1 MIRKQL
7 KFKNVGILSALI
19 ATITTANSTA
29 RADEVVDLKAQT
41 AQLDEVRPDQQ
52 PNSAAATSGHTTLY
66 GNARANAAVSDDTFN
81 LALQKLKAGT
91 KLSADE
97 YRSLHVGCGGYE
109 GYHVFFQKT
118 TVITKVYKGSPA
130 DKAGICIGDRII
142 EEDQETAAAYAH
154 PTVPLWQVK
163 FGQEGSLVTVTI
175 LREAGPVRV
184 TLARMNI
191 EDIEE
196 EHYRRQW
203 ERIISELG
211 FPDEGTF
218 VGTSLHNLEQVK

>member
-1 MIRKQL
+1 MS
-7 KFKNVGILSALI
+7 KNLGILAVLL
-19 ATITTANSTA
+19 AAVTTSSSTV
-29 RADEVVDLKAQT
+29 RADEVVDLKSQT
-41 AQLDEVRPDQQ
+41 AQMDEVRPELS
-52 PNSAAATSGHTTLY
+52 NSATAAPEHTILN
-66 GNARANAAVSDDTFN
+66 GNARANAALSSDTFN
-81 LALQKLKAGT
+81 RALQKLKART
-91 KLSADE
+91 KLSTDE
-97 YRSLHVGCGGYE
+97 YRSLHVGCVGYE

-130 DKAGICIGDRII
+130 DKAGICRGDRII
-142 EEDQETAAAYAH
+142 EDDQEPAAACAH

-163 FGQEGSLVTVTI
+163 FGQEGSLKNVTI
-175 LREAGPVRV
+175 LRKDGPVKV

-196 EHYRRQW
+196 EHYRQQW

-218 VGTSLHNLEQVK
+218 VGTSLHSLEQVK

>member
-1 MIRKQL
+1 M
-7 KFKNVGILSALI
+7 KFKYVGILFALI
-19 ATITTANSTA
+19 ATLTTTNPTA

-41 AQLDEVRPDQQ
+41 AQLDEVRPEQQ
-52 PNSAAATSGHTTLY
+52 PNSAAATPVHTTLF
-66 GNARANAAVSDDTFN
+66 GNARANAAVTGDTFN

-109 GYHVFFQKT
+109 GYHAFFQKT

-130 DKAGICIGDRII
+130 DKAGICRGDRII
-142 EEDQETAAAYAH
+142 EEDQETPAAYAH

-163 FGQEGSLVTVTI
+163 FGQEGSLINVTV
-175 LREAGPVRV
+175 LRKDGPVKV

-218 VGTSLHNLEQVK
+218 VGTSLHSLEPVK